1 VKSSPPQSRNG
12 QPEELKKIN
21 ADLSDLFHQQNDALE
36 NAVFMGMTDEQS
48 KAFEKR
54 RERIAELT
62 ARLEQFK
69 VAA

>member
-1 VKSSPPQSRNG
+1 VNIREHVMVSQPFTSRPLPQ
-12 QPEELKKIN
+12 
-21 ADLSDLFHQQNDALE
+21 
-36 NAVFMGMTDEQS
+36 GMTDEQS

-69 VAA
+69 DAA